1 MSEYDESDDIAD
13 LLRSSLREQANAT
26 QQDTPSSEN
35 PEAPVDSEASR
46 RRRAR
51 LDFNDELKPLTEE
64 QQSDEQRAALLNA
77 AIPEKART
85 SLQKKVATR
94 VDTDLW
100 KDCDRG
106 IAAQRRLTG
115 THVTWSASQR
125 VIFMIMQLIPIT
137 EFAPELYEW
146 GPNKTK
152 NATMVKLADT
162 YSLMRPAVIKM
173 LTDVTT
179 SAGPEARVLIDD
191 AKQAIFGAET
201 IHDICVYALMIYY
214 WSTHADSA
222 KRSTIDSVIE
232 DYLKTRLSDD

>member
-1 MSEYDESDDIAD
+1 MSEYDDSDDIAD

-26 QQDTPSSEN
+26 QDTPPSEN
-35 PEAPVDSEASR
+35 PEAPDDSEAQR
-46 RRRAR
+46 RRRTR
-51 LDFNDELKPLTEE
+51 LDFSDEIKLPTDE

-94 VDTDLW
+94 VNTDLW

-179 SAGPEARVLIDD
+179 
-191 AKQAIFGAET
+191 
-201 IHDICVYALMIYY
+201 
-214 WSTHADSA
+214 
-222 KRSTIDSVIE
+222 
-232 DYLKTRLSDD
+232 

>member
-26 QQDTPSSEN
+26 TTPPSEN
-35 PEAPVDSEASR
+35 PEADDSESSR
-46 RRRAR
+46 RRRTR
-51 LDFNDELKPLTEE
+51 LDFGDDLKPLTEE
-64 QQSDEQRAALLNA
+64 QPSDEQRAALLNA
-77 AIPEKART
+77 AILEKART
-85 SLQKKVATR
+85 SLQKKIGTR

-115 THVTWSASQR
+115 THVTWSSSQR

-162 YSLMRPAVIKM
+162 YSLMRPVVIKM

-179 SAGPEARVLIDD
+179 SAGPEA
-191 AKQAIFGAET
+191 EP
-201 IHDICVYALMIYY
+201 
-214 WSTHADSA
+214 
-222 KRSTIDSVIE
+222 
-232 DYLKTRLSDD
+232 